1 MLKLENKIG
10 GLMSRTRYWEK
21 KTLQYKNKI
30 YRASLIYEKLLLAVK
45 KSISNYL
52 EMAESPNSMRSVNS
66 IGKVDFAWSGIIEN
80 LNGKIL
86 FAAFVEFFE

>member
-1 MLKLENKIG
+1 MRIVADRFVLVSKF
-10 GLMSRTRYWEK
+10 
-21 KTLQYKNKI
+21 
-30 YRASLIYEKLLLAVK
+30 
-45 KSISNYL
+45 L